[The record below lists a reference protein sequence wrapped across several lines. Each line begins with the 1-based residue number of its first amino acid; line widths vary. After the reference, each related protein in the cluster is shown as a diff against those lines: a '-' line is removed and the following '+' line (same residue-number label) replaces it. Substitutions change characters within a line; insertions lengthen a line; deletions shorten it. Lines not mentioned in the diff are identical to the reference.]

1 MIRLVSPRSECYDC
15 NVRTARTR
23 FQRLGRFQI
32 VNTPWRSACTRTG
45 LCVNSHIA
53 PMSHNC
59 FASFQGHP
67 LPALFCTIW
76 DRLEVSSLFLSASKS
91 SQYGGP
97 AQNDMI
103 STFEQSRL
111 DTSGSHGDVTVAHL
125 GLSWDT
131 NRLLPY
137 SAGVF
142 AADLLLSCNQHY
154 HARLSW
160 RLLM

>member
-1 MIRLVSPRSECYDC
+1 
-15 NVRTARTR
+15 
-23 FQRLGRFQI
+23 
-32 VNTPWRSACTRTG
+32 
-45 LCVNSHIA
+45 
-53 PMSHNC
+53 MSHNC
-59 FASFQGHP
+59 FTSFQGHP
-67 LPALFCTIW
+67 LPALFSMIW

-103 STFEQSRL
+103 STFERSRL

-142 AADLLLSCNQHY
+142 CSGPSSQLQSTLSCAVELTITHVGHQAKFPYQNTIGLKRCCNLLQLQMFSRPTVSLTPCSV
-154 HARLSW
+154 HALQNFRSYGQL
-160 RLLM
+160 